1 MSTTKALIIG
11 ALIALGGAG
20 LYALMDEP
28 STGEQIGD
36 SFDEGVE
43 EVQDEFDAETTQ

>member
-1 MSTTKALIIG
+1 MDTTKALIVG

-20 LYALMDEP
+20 IYALMDEP
-28 STGEQIGD
+28 SAGEQMGE

-43 EVQDEFDAETTQ
+43 EVQDEFDDATTQ